1 MPQDEPITVVVADD
15 ERIVRDGLQAILQSQ
30 PGIAVVATA
39 GDGDQALQVCSR
51 LRPRVLM
58 LDVRMPGRDGLWVLA
73 ELRRRNLLGPNRTQV
88 LMLTTFDAD
97 EYVDE
102 ALDTGASGFL
112 LKSSSYEELVA
123 GVRAVAAGQS
133 TLSPAVTRRLV
144 NSYIANLRS
153 QQADPVDLARLSDL
167 TVREREVLELIG
179 DGLSN
184 AEIAERL
191 IVTEHTVKTH
201 VSRLLTKT
209 SCRDRGQ
216 AAALARRTRF

>member
-1 MPQDEPITVVVADD
+1 MRDEAITVVVADD
-15 ERIVRDGLQAILQSQ
+15 ERIVRDGLQAILHSQS
-30 PGIAVVATA
+30 GITVIATA
-39 GDGDQALQVCSR
+39 GDGDEALRVCTR

-58 LDVRMPGRDGLWVLA
+58 LDVRMPGHDGLWVLA
-73 ELRRRNLLGPNRTQV
+73 ELNRRDLLGPNRIQV
-88 LMLTTFDAD
+88 LMLTTFDMD

-102 ALDTGASGFL
+102 ALGNGASGFL

-133 TLSPAVTRRLV
+133 MLSPPVTRRLV
-144 NSYIANLRS
+144 NSYVAALRS
-153 QQADPVDLARLSDL
+153 RQVDPVDLARLCDL
-167 TVREREVLELIG
+167 TAREREVLDLIG

-184 AEIAERL
+184 AEIAARL

-209 SCRDRGQ
+209 GCRDRGQ
-216 AAALARRTRF
+216 AAALARRTR